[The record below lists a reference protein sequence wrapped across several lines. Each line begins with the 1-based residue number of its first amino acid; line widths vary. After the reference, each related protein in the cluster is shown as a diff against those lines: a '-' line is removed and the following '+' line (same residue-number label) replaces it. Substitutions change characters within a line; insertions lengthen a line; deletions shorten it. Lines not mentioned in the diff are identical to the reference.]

1 MKKMTKNLKSK
12 GRASQMLLSLSKKVS
27 NVRDLIGISD
37 YKVCIQLGIS
47 QVFRESN
54 QFSFALQGLK

>member
-1 MKKMTKNLKSK
+1 MTRNLRGK

-27 NVRDLIGISD
+27 NVRDLISISD

-54 QFSFALQGLK
+54 QFSFAFQGLK

>member
-1 MKKMTKNLKSK
+1 MKKMTKNLLSK

-54 QFSFALQGLK
+54 QFSFAFQGLK

>member
-54 QFSFALQGLK
+54 QFSFAFQGLK

>member
-1 MKKMTKNLKSK
+1 MKKMTKNLNSK